1 VAGKALRL
9 SGMSVLLVVSIVF
22 AGLVAS
28 ALCAFGRDADLGF
41 YSATSQVIPVFL
53 IALVVEL
60 SFRLPGYSSAVA
72 RLGDLEAQV
81 GAIRERARVL
91 LAEIRQN
98 RQGTENMGSEN
109 TGSENTGSETEGT
122 LTERVENLERSAR
135 ENLEKAEAHD
145 EILTRQRS
153 MLAGL
158 SDQMRGLVVAFLVV
172 AALGEGTS
180 LYALGAKTSTTF
192 LLTVTVA
199 SLAGIVLLFGAVVL
213 MRYRV

>member
-109 TGSENTGSETEGT
+109 TGSETEGT